1 MSKKNRSDS
10 KSSPPQ
16 PASLNASLESSAAA
30 SIAQTVTERI
40 GELMEE
46 KFLDLRSTLDR
57 LNGRI
62 DDNTRRITESEN
74 RISEDE
80 DRITSLENQVSELQ
94 QKVKT
99 LTERCDDGENRSR
112 RENIRIIGLK
122 EGSEGQSSVTFF
134 ESWLPEVLGM
144 ETKRGVMKLDRAHRA
159 LGPPKEDR
167 CRPVIIKLH
176 NFTDKQRILTAA
188 REKGE
193 IIYKGSRIYIRQ
205 DFSAQVREARQKFNG
220 TCQGVAILL
229 HRSLP
234 FIFEKEVKDIQGRYI
249 LLSGHLYGEQLVFGC
264 VYAPNVYDPS
274 FLPQLISDLT
284 SFSSSYVLLGGDF
297 NCVLDP
303 KADMS
308 PPRSDR
314 LKKSEKMLEFLS
326 DLNLH
331 DVWRIMHPTD
341 KDYSFFSIPHQVFTR
356 IDYFFSSHFV
366 LDRIKNCTIGTK
378 FISDHAPVSIVLSPP
393 YLDPACRRWRL
404 NPTLLSSQDFVDY
417 ITKEWEGFIAI
428 NKTPEISPSTL
439 WESGKAYIRGSIIS
453 YTSAQKKKALKSQLD
468 LEKNIA
474 GLEVQFRQ
482 HPSDSLA
489 KQLEAARSAL
499 NQLLTKKAQTQIFYA
514 KHRLFESGNKPGRLL
529 ARLAKSKMEVN
540 IIPALTDRDGK
551 RQNKSTDIN
560 KIMKLYYQ
568 DLYSSQCES
577 SADSRTEFLDKI
589 KFPTLSDEQKK
600 ILNNSISKEEV
611 SEAISALKGGKAP
624 GPDGFGPEFY
634 KTFSKMLVGP
644 LTDMFVDSFEKGFL
658 PPTLSHAHVSVILK
672 KDKPADLCGS
682 YRPISLISVDSKV
695 LSKLLARR
703 LQNFLPT
710 LVHPDQS
717 GFVPGRLSHSNV
729 RRLLNIIQFS
739 SERKQKALAV
749 SLDAEKAFDRIEWE
763 YLFDVLHRFG
773 LGGSFLRWIQAIY
786 HSPTASVLTN
796 GRCSEPFALA
806 RGVRQGCPLSPLLF
820 ALALE
825 PLAETIR
832 MQAEV
837 KGISLGNMEH
847 KIALY
852 ADDIILILT
861 LPKQSIPTT
870 LKAFN
875 KFSSISGYKI
885 NFAKS
890 EAMPLGGLTQA
901 DVPNDFPFKWTVG
914 GLLYLGVKMSPD
926 LNDMFK
932 LNFSPICTQ
941 IKTDLQ
947 RWQKLPLSMLGRI
960 SLIKMN
966 VLPRLLYPLQMLP
979 LYISKKTNRDLEKA
993 FTNFIWIGKKPRQKL
1008 KILQLHPDMGGLSVP
1023 NIIFYDW
1030 ACHAHH
1036 YWLWL
1041 HTYLKRENCIDSWAC
1056 SPHSPWG
1063 LITCDMDKIPLTVRK
1078 NPIIYN
1084 GIRVWRDV
1092 LKHLGKTKVKSLLS
1106 PITQNPDFPAGVG
1119 PSVFSS
1125 WRNLGIN
1132 VIGDLIK
1139 DDTVM
1144 SFQQLQTTFQ
1154 VPQKH
1159 FFAYLQLRHFISFH
1173 VICTSAVNDVE
1184 KFLGDRKDRKHLI
1197 GSFYSLLNSLGIC
1210 LLPDISR
1217 KWEIDLDSQYIEDDW
1232 QTALRLIKS
1241 TFTCN
1246 RLRETQYRI
1255 IHRLHITPVIL
1266 HKINRSQSPLCLKCN
1281 LERGTYFHCFWE
1293 CRKISRFWNHISSVI
1308 SDIFKLKI
1316 KRDPGVFLLGLP
1328 SRKLQIPTAHYK
1340 LLEKLLLI
1348 ARKCILIHWI
1358 KESPPTVTLWYRE
1371 VFCTLPHE
1379 RLHAVMEGREEM
1391 FLTTWTPF
1399 LNHLPADLK
1408 GLLLQGQNIKQS
1420 SLMPCS

>member
-1 MSKKNRSDS
+1 MSKKSRSDS

-144 ETKRGVMKLDRAHRA
+144 ETKRGVIKLDRAHRA

-176 NFTDKQRILTAA
+176 NFTDKQRILTA
-188 REKGE
+188 
-193 IIYKGSRIYIRQ
+193 
-205 DFSAQVREARQKFNG
+205 
-220 TCQGVAILL
+220 
-229 HRSLP
+229 
-234 FIFEKEVKDIQGRYI
+234 
-249 LLSGHLYGEQLVFGC
+249 
-264 VYAPNVYDPS
+264 
-274 FLPQLISDLT
+274 
-284 SFSSSYVLLGGDF
+284 
-297 NCVLDP
+297 
-303 KADMS
+303 
-308 PPRSDR
+308 
-314 LKKSEKMLEFLS
+314 
-326 DLNLH
+326 
-331 DVWRIMHPTD
+331 
-341 KDYSFFSIPHQVFTR
+341 
-356 IDYFFSSHFV
+356 
-366 LDRIKNCTIGTK
+366 
-378 FISDHAPVSIVLSPP
+378 
-393 YLDPACRRWRL
+393 
-404 NPTLLSSQDFVDY
+404 
-417 ITKEWEGFIAI
+417 
-428 NKTPEISPSTL
+428 
-439 WESGKAYIRGSIIS
+439 YIRGSIIS
-453 YTSAQKKKALKSQLD
+453 YTSAQKKKALKLQLD

-577 SADSRTEFLDKI
+577 SADNRADFLDKI

-611 SEAISALKGGKAP
+611 SEAIFALKGGKAP

-634 KTFSKMLVGP
+634 KTFCKMLVGP

-739 SERKQKALAV
+739 SIRKQKALAV

-852 ADDIILILT
+852 ADDIILFLT

-885 NFAKS
+885 NLAKS
-890 EAMPLGGLTQA
+890 EAMPLGGLSKA

-926 LNDMFK
+926 LNDMLK

-941 IKTDLQ
+941 IKKDLQ
-947 RWQKLPLSMLGRI
+947 RWHKLPLSMLGRI

-993 FTNFIWIGKKPRQKL
+993 FTNFIWLGKKPRQKL

-1023 NIIFYDW
+1023 NIIFYNW

-1063 LITCDMDKIPLTVRK
+1063 LITCDVAKIPLSVRK

-1106 PITQNPDFPAGVG
+1106 PITQNPDFPA
-1119 PSVFSS
+1119 
-1125 WRNLGIN
+1125 
-1132 VIGDLIK
+1132 

-1144 SFQQLQTTFQ
+1144 SFQQLQTTFH

-1159 FFAYLQLRHFISFH
+1159 FFAYLQLRHFISPH
-1173 VICTSAVNDVE
+1173 VVSTSAVNDVE
-1184 KFLGDRKDRKHLI
+1184 KFLGDRKDRRHLI

-1266 HKINRSQSPLCLKCN
+1266 HKINRSLSPLCLKCN

-1308 SDIFKLKI
+1308 SEIFKLKI
-1316 KRDPGVFLLGLP
+1316 KKDPGVFLLGLP

-1340 LLEKLLLI
+1340 PLEKLLLI
-1348 ARKCILIHWI
+1348 ARKCILIQWI

-1371 VFCTLPHE
+1371 VFNYSYQSRPSRCQCDCTCGHWSLP
-1379 RLHAVMEGREEM
+1379 GGQ
-1391 FLTTWTPF
+1391 WSPPF
-1399 LNHLPADLK
+1399 KPPRHLPLTATQTTLHRH
-1408 GLLLQGQNIKQS
+1408 LLRSPTGGAPMGGAHIS
-1420 SLMPCS
+1420 CSNYVIDTVITSELHIHSALITHCSCSILVYAFFAWFIYFFRGFNVVHLRPQL

>member
-1 MSKKNRSDS
+1 MSKKSRSDS

-144 ETKRGVMKLDRAHRA
+144 ETKRGVIKLDRAHRA

-176 NFTDKQRILTAA
+176 NFTDKQRILTA
-188 REKGE
+188 
-193 IIYKGSRIYIRQ
+193 
-205 DFSAQVREARQKFNG
+205 
-220 TCQGVAILL
+220 
-229 HRSLP
+229 
-234 FIFEKEVKDIQGRYI
+234 
-249 LLSGHLYGEQLVFGC
+249 
-264 VYAPNVYDPS
+264 
-274 FLPQLISDLT
+274 
-284 SFSSSYVLLGGDF
+284 
-297 NCVLDP
+297 
-303 KADMS
+303 
-308 PPRSDR
+308 
-314 LKKSEKMLEFLS
+314 
-326 DLNLH
+326 
-331 DVWRIMHPTD
+331 
-341 KDYSFFSIPHQVFTR
+341 
-356 IDYFFSSHFV
+356 
-366 LDRIKNCTIGTK
+366 
-378 FISDHAPVSIVLSPP
+378 
-393 YLDPACRRWRL
+393 
-404 NPTLLSSQDFVDY
+404 
-417 ITKEWEGFIAI
+417 
-428 NKTPEISPSTL
+428 
-439 WESGKAYIRGSIIS
+439 YIRGSIIS
-453 YTSAQKKKALKSQLD
+453 YTSAQKKKALKLQLD

-577 SADSRTEFLDKI
+577 SADNRADFLDKI

-611 SEAISALKGGKAP
+611 SEAIFALKGGKAP

-634 KTFSKMLVGP
+634 KTFCKMLVGP

-739 SERKQKALAV
+739 SIRKQKALAV

-852 ADDIILILT
+852 ADDIILFLS

-885 NFAKS
+885 NLAKS
-890 EAMPLGGLTQA
+890 EAMPLGGLSKT

-926 LNDMFK
+926 LNDMLK

-941 IKTDLQ
+941 IKKDLQ
-947 RWQKLPLSMLGRI
+947 RWHKLPLSMLGRI

-993 FTNFIWIGKKPRQKL
+993 FTNFIWLGKKPRQKL

-1023 NIIFYDW
+1023 NIIFYNW

-1063 LITCDMDKIPLTVRK
+1063 LITCDVAKIPLSVRK

-1106 PITQNPDFPAGVG
+1106 PITQNPDFPA
-1119 PSVFSS
+1119 
-1125 WRNLGIN
+1125 
-1132 VIGDLIK
+1132 

-1144 SFQQLQTTFQ
+1144 SFQQLQTTFH

-1159 FFAYLQLRHFISFH
+1159 FFAYLQLRHFISPH
-1173 VICTSAVNDVE
+1173 VVSTSAVNDVE
-1184 KFLGDRKDRKHLI
+1184 KFLGDRKDRRHLI

-1266 HKINRSQSPLCLKCN
+1266 HKINRSLSPLCLKCN

-1308 SDIFKLKI
+1308 SEIFKLKI
-1316 KRDPGVFLLGLP
+1316 KKDPGVFLLGLP

-1371 VFCTLPHE
+1371 VFSTLPHE

-1391 FLTTWTPF
+1391 FLTTWSPF